1 MNYCNL
7 LIYKTRLNLFL
18 NKKANVKNDIE
29 AFFNCLL
36 KNKSHIEFMV
46 KYYNILTDENKKIFL
61 SKIIDIND
69 NDLIYC
75 IVNYF
80 FVENMS
86 VKEST
91 KDVVEE
97 LISKYM
103 DTYSINDFYVY
114 FINNI
119 NKFNF
124 NLRKKIVTY
133 FFKSDKYVFLQ
144 IMFNLDVLNN
154 KELFFQYQNYLKNH
168 ISDLLKE
175 FDLYKVEMIV
185 FSLVNEQLIDKTCL
199 LELRKKILKKSNKK
213 NMHTSYKTENLE
225 LINKDRT
232 NGELNNNREIYFLA
246 CEMLKNNQYYG
257 AWKICL
263 NAHLDNDRS
272 YYFKILK
279 MNLPIA
285 LILEKNPIIDRIWLL
300 RLIENDK
307 LKIYVYGDEILN
319 GYKFDDREKNKQLDA
334 KMYSLY
340 KHRDLFSDKKYE
352 ETAKKIK
359 KVLICNK
366 KIPKIIA

>member
-36 KNKSHIEFMV
+36 KNKSHIESV
-46 KYYNILTDENKKIFL
+46 INYYNILTYENKKIFL

-69 NDLIYC
+69 NDLIYY

-80 FVENMS
+80 FAENIS
-86 VKEST
+86 IDEST
-91 KDVVEE
+91 KDAFEE

-103 DTYSINDFYVY
+103 NIYSINNFYSY

-119 NKFNF
+119 NKFSF
-124 NLRKKIVTY
+124 NLREKTVMY
-133 FFKSDKYVFLQ
+133 FFKSDKYVFMQ

-154 KELFFQYQNYLKNH
+154 KELFFKYQNYLNNH
-168 ISDLLKE
+168 ISGIIREFELDEVLKFIFKLTDQNLL
-175 FDLYKVEMIV
+175 
-185 FSLVNEQLIDKTCL
+185 DKSCL
-199 LELRKKILKKSNKK
+199 LEVKKKMLKFDSKKSVGV
-213 NMHTSYKTENLE
+213 SYKTENLE
-225 LINKDRT
+225 SIIKDRT
-232 NGELNNNREIYFLA
+232 NIMLNDNKEIYFWA
-246 CEMLKNNQYYG
+246 CKMLRNNQYYG
-257 AWKICL
+257 AWRICL
-263 NAHLDNDRS
+263 NARLDNERS

-285 LILEKNPIIDRIWLL
+285 LILEKNPSIDRIWLL

-307 LKIYVYGDEILN
+307 LKTCVYGEEILN

-340 KHRDLFSDKKYE
+340 KHKDLFSNEKYE
-352 ETAKKIK
+352 ETAKKVK